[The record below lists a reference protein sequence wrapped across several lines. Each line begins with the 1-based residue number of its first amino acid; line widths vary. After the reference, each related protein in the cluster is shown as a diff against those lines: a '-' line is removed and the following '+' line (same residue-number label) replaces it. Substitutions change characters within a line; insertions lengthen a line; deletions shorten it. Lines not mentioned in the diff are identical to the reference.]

1 LLVGTTSVAVAA
13 ETAEHGFNGA
23 ELSLWWAL
31 PFAGIL
37 LSIAL
42 MPLWTPEFWHHH
54 FGKVSL
60 FWSLTIIV
68 PMAFMFGLGTTAHE
82 VLHTYLLEFI
92 PFLILLL
99 ALFTVAGG
107 IRLTGQLVGTPG
119 VNLLLIVIGTFL
131 ASWMGTTGAAML
143 MIRPL
148 LRANEWREHKM
159 HTVIFFIFLVAN
171 IGGALT
177 PLGDPPLFMG
187 FLAGVHFFWTTEHLL
202 LELIFILIVL
212 LPLYYIIDRYQ
223 FKKETNPQPEKD
235 ADQKLGIEG
244 GFNFLLL
251 AGVVVCVLFSG
262 VVHLGDMNVL
272 GIEVPIQNAIR
283 DLGMLLLAWMSWY
296 FTDKESRA
304 ANGFDWF
311 PIIEVGKLFAG
322 IFITI
327 IPAIAILR
335 AGESGALASVVKLV
349 THADG
354 SPNNHMYFWITGM
367 LSSFLDNTPTYLV
380 FFNTAGGNA
389 QALMTTYA
397 STLVAISCGAVFMGA
412 NSYIGNAPN
421 FMVKS
426 IAEADGVE
434 MPSFL
439 GYMAW
444 SFGILIPTF
453 ILFSLAFPYIERLV
467 EMVFGAA

>member
-1 LLVGTTSVAVAA
+1 MAAGTT
-13 ETAEHGFNGA
+13 EHGFNGA
-23 ELSLWWAL
+23 DLSLLWTI
-31 PFAGIL
+31 PFIGIL

-42 MPLWTPEFWHHH
+42 FPLFAPDFWHHH

-60 FWSLTIIV
+60 GWGLLILL
-68 PMAFMFGLGTTAHE
+68 PMVALYGFHTTLYE

-92 PFLILLL
+92 PFIILLL
-99 ALFTVAGG
+99 ALFTIAGG
-107 IRLTGQLVGTPG
+107 VRITGSLTGSPA
-119 VNLLLIVIGTFL
+119 VNTIMLLIGTIL

-143 MIRPL
+143 MIRPM
-148 LRANEWREHKM
+148 LRANEWRTHKV
-159 HTVIFFIFLVAN
+159 HTFIFFIFLVAN

-177 PLGDPPLFMG
+177 PLGDPPLFLG
-187 FLAGVHFFWTTEHLL
+187 FLQGVHFFWTTEHLL
-202 LELIFILIVL
+202 GEMIFVCGILLVI
-212 LPLYYIIDRYQ
+212 YYFWDKAAY
-223 FKKETNPQPEKD
+223 KKETNHPPVEENAEKI
-235 ADQKLGIEG
+235 GIEG
-244 GFNFLLL
+244 GFNLILLL
-251 AGVVVCVLFSG
+251 GVVGAVLFSG
-262 VVHLGDMNVL
+262 FVHLNDATVY
-272 GIEVPIQNAIR
+272 GIHIPIQNIIR
-283 DLGMLLLAWMSWY
+283 DSAILILAYLSWHL
-296 FTDKESRA
+296 TPKESRA

-335 AGESGALASVVKLV
+335 AGESGALGAVVKLV
-349 THADG
+349 TRPDG
-354 SPNNHMYFWITGM
+354 TPNDHMYFWITGA

-380 FFNTAGGNA
+380 FFNTAGGTAHAVLGHAITTA
-389 QALMTTYA
+389 QALMTHYE

-439 GYMAW
+439 GYMKW
-444 SFGILIPTF
+444 SIGILIPIF
-453 ILFSLAFPYIERLV
+453 IVFTLIFPYIEHFMEIILK
-467 EMVFGAA
+467 